1 MNHLASQRAS
11 LPVLGILESHP
22 LGLKASPNTADRVVV
37 VVQLLSRV
45 WLFVTPW
52 TAARQAPYPPPSPR
66 VCSNSC
72 TLSQWWYLTISSSV
86 DPSFCLQSFPAPKS
100 FSMCRLFI
108 SCGRSIP
115 QNTELFNSGYQFTM
129 QKIFLLLLFLAIS
142 FQFLSI
148 CEVWNY
154 TLYCF
159 KFTVNYYLI
168 MR

>member
-1 MNHLASQRAS
+1 MCWIHIVRLSY
-11 LPVLGILESHP
+11 PY
-22 LGLKASPNTADRVVV
+22 LKLDHRICCCCSVTKSCLTLCNPMDLKHTR
-37 VVQLLSRV
+37 LLC
-45 WLFVTPW
+45 
-52 TAARQAPYPPPSPR
+52 PPPSPR